1 MKYCSIQPSTINP
14 SEISNME
21 ETLFTISVFTEN
33 QVSLLHQISMIF
45 SRRCLNIESLS
56 VSACSIEGVHKFTI
70 TCRSTKDMMEHVVKQ
85 IEKRIDVLKAFLHT
99 DDEIVFQEIALFKV
113 PTSSVLTSDIE
124 EIVRVNGARVLE
136 IHPEYTIFE
145 KTGHTVEIK
154 QLFEKLKPL
163 GLKQFVRSGRIAVTK
178 APVELVDEY
187 LELQEKRRQA
197 IQE

>member
-1 MKYCSIQPSTINP
+1 
-14 SEISNME
+14 ME
-21 ETLFTISVFTEN
+21 DTLFTISVFTEN

-45 SRRCLNIESLS
+45 SRRCLNIDSLS
-56 VSACSIEGVHKFTI
+56 VSATSLEGIHKFTI
-70 TCRSTKDMMEHVVKQ
+70 TCRSTRDMMEHVVKQ
-85 IEKRIDVLKAFLHT
+85 IEKRIDVIKAFVHT

-113 PTSSVLTSDIE
+113 PTASVLTSDIE
-124 EIVRVNGARVLE
+124 DIVRVNGARILE

-178 APVELVDEY
+178 APEELVDEY
-187 LELQEKRRQA
+187 LELQEKRRQSLN
-197 IQE
+197 Q

>member
-1 MKYCSIQPSTINP
+1 MDNQLY
-14 SEISNME
+14 
-21 ETLFTISVFTEN
+21 TISVYTEN

-70 TCRSTKDMMEHVVKQ
+70 TCVSTREMMEHVVKQ

-99 DDEIVFQEIALFKV
+99 DDEIVFQEVALFKV
-113 PTSSVLTSDIE
+113 PTSSVLSSDIE
-124 EIVRVNGARVLE
+124 DIVRVNGARVLE

-154 QLFEKLKPL
+154 QLFDKLKPL

-187 LELQEKRRQA
+187 LERQKARREGATEK
-197 IQE
+197 

>member
-1 MKYCSIQPSTINP
+1 MDNQLY
-14 SEISNME
+14 
-21 ETLFTISVFTEN
+21 TISVYTEN

-70 TCRSTKDMMEHVVKQ
+70 TCVSTREMMEHVVKQ
-85 IEKRIDVLKAFLHT
+85 IEKRVDVLKAFLHT
-99 DDEIVFQEIALFKV
+99 DDEIVFQEVALFKV
-113 PTSSVLTSDIE
+113 PTSSVLSSDIE
-124 EIVRVNGARVLE
+124 DIVRVNGARVLE

-154 QLFEKLKPL
+154 QLFDKLKPL

-187 LELQEKRRQA
+187 LERQKARREGAVEK
-197 IQE
+197 